1 MASHDSRWI
10 GVQQTG
16 AVEPWFELPWTL
28 FLRAGTHQV
37 DYHQTDQWDFMLVR
51 AGDVQPLPGPGS
63 LALVLL
69 GLGLALRA
77 GRLSSWGVLLW

>member
-16 AVEPWFELPWTL
+16 AVEPWLELPWTL
-28 FLRAGTHQV
+28 FLRTGTHQV
-37 DYHQTDQWDFMLVR
+37 DYHQTDQWDFMLFR

-77 GRLSSWGVLLW
+77 GRLRSWGVLLW